1 MSQTWWLR
9 NSNQSQAP
17 ALGNPYVGTVGR
29 GAAPSE
35 DRLSRVPRSPSGW
48 RGSSVGRGCQRRW
61 AQAWGVAPAGGPV
74 APGAPGG
81 PGGGPGNEPGHRP
94 AVPPAGQT
102 LARRPAQQVLGHSV
116 AAPGLWEHKR
126 VGGSQD
132 TCAKVCWAFTPPSFP
147 VSAPSTRRLPRSVL
161 RPWGPHPAE
170 GRPAGPEGRGWDS
183 RGGRGS
189 LGTKVSKV

>member
-9 NSNQSQAP
+9 SSNQSQAP
-17 ALGNPYVGTVGR
+17 ALGNPCVGIVGR

-48 RGSSVGRGCQRRW
+48 RGSSVGRDCQRRW

-81 PGGGPGNEPGHRP
+81 PGGGHGDEPGHRP
-94 AVPPAGQT
+94 AVPPAGQI
-102 LARRPAQQVLGHSV
+102 LARRPAQQVLGHSA

-132 TCAKVCWAFTPPSFP
+132 TLSRCAGPSLLLPSPSLHPAP
-147 VSAPSTRRLPRSVL
+147 VACPDTCFGHGILTLQKGVQQVL
-161 RPWGPHPAE
+161 RDA
-170 GRPAGPEGRGWDS
+170 AGTRVVDEEAWEPR
-183 RGGRGS
+183 
-189 LGTKVSKV
+189 